1 MKSQILLKI
10 ATSTLA
16 LGATAVALPAFAQ
29 STGSAEFE
37 GDSIVVTGNRAN
49 DIAGVRVPDSPK
61 AKVEIS
67 QELISAQRAGQSV
80 NEIINLVPGV
90 SFTNNDPWGN
100 SGGSFTIRGFDS
112 SRISQ
117 TFDGIPLNDSGN
129 YAVYTNQQV
138 DGEIISRVNVN
149 LGSTDVD
156 SPTAAAVGGTVNIN
170 TKVPDDQFGL
180 MTSMSYGDIAAEGSG
195 GEDRS
200 FQRYFAKIETGE
212 FTSAGTKAYL
222 TGSFARNG
230 ATYANYGKVQKKQV
244 NAKIYQ
250 PIGSEGDFISLAAH
264 YNENRNNFGGSPLRA
279 SAFTGDKS
287 ARFYDVD
294 GGYPCQIST
303 GNQPNLCGTSFERR
317 YNPSNTGNLRL
328 ASLFTLTDKLTLS
341 VDAAYQYTKAN
352 GGGTTSANEGLY
364 YIGGRGYTG
373 NYGGSYYFGRDFN
386 GDGNLGT
393 DINGDGVISNYT
405 QTVGGVRSTVYESDR
420 TTLVQPS
427 QTKTNR
433 YVAIANLAYEIN
445 DTNRLRL
452 SYSFDRAHHRQT
464 GAAGLLK
471 ANGEPFDVFP
481 VNDPLTDMAGNIL
494 QKRDRDSYATLHKV
508 AGEYRGSFIDDKLT
522 VVLGVAAPFFKRD
535 LTQNC
540 FTTSSGG
547 FVDCVPADQQAAYI
561 ASNPYTFNDATGR
574 ASGSALPGS
583 RKLKY
588 DKVLPSAGLTFKITP
603 EISIAGNYSKNISVP
618 STDSLYNAFYFPA
631 GSDAAY
637 RVAETADSFDLS
649 LRYASSNLQASVT
662 GWYSQYKNR
671 LVTAY
676 DIDGNATDTNLG
688 PVKKYGVD
696 ASIGYQPIPEVSL
709 YAFGSYI
716 NSEIKEDATTSSSN
730 CNAARQTAG
739 VCYQVGTGATA
750 TYFYNTSG
758 NRERGAAKWL
768 VGGRAQANL
777 GEVQFGAQAK
787 YTGSRYLNDLN
798 FSDLVYGAKF
808 KGYTVVDL
816 DLRYS
821 LEKLGLDK
829 SQIQLN
835 VTNLF
840 DKYYVGSFSGGLDT
854 LPTST
859 SAFVNFGSPRAISA
873 TFIMGF

>member
-1 MKSQILLKI
+1 MKFQTLLTS
-10 ATSTLA
+10 ATSTIAVGAAFLA
-16 LGATAVALPAFAQ
+16 VPAFAQ
-29 STGSAEFE
+29 STGSSEF
-37 GDSIVVTGNRAN
+37 DSDAIVVTGNRNN

-67 QELISAQRAGQSV
+67 QELIGAQRAGQSV

-90 SFTNNDPWGN
+90 SFTNNDPWGS

-156 SPTAAAVGGTVNIN
+156 SPTASAVGGTVNIN
-170 TKVPDDQFGL
+170 TKVPDDKFGL
-180 MTSMSYGDIAAEGSG
+180 MTSMSYGDIAASGSG

-222 TGSFARNG
+222 TGSWARNG
-230 ATYANYGKVQKKQV
+230 ATFANYGKVEKKQL

-250 PIGSEGDFISLAAH
+250 PIGSNGDFVSLSAH

-287 ARFYDVD
+287 ARFYDID
-294 GGYPCQIST
+294 GGYPCTVAAARPGLADATNS
-303 GNQPNLCGTSFERR
+303 CGTSFERR
-317 YNPSNTGNLRL
+317 YNPSNTGNVRL

-352 GGGTTSANEGLY
+352 GGGTTSANEAFFRKAASGTNPAFV
-364 YIGGRGYTG
+364 GTG
-373 NYGGSYYFGRDFN
+373 NYGGSFYFGSDLN
-386 GDGNLGT
+386 GDG
-393 DINGDGVISNYT
+393 DILDKV
-405 QTVGGVRSTVYESDR
+405 
-420 TTLVQPS
+420 TLLQPS

-445 DTNRLRL
+445 DTNRIRL

-464 GAAGLLK
+464 GTAGFLK

-481 VNDPLTDMAGNIL
+481 VNDPLTDASGNVL
-494 QKRDRDSYATLHKV
+494 QKRDRNSYATLNKV
-508 AGEYRGSFIDDKLT
+508 AAEYRGTFIDDQLT

-547 FVDCVPADQQAAYI
+547 FVDCVPASQQAAYI
-561 ASNPYTFNDATGR
+561 ASNPYVFNTTTSKAT
-574 ASGSALPGS
+574 GSALPSS
-583 RKLKY
+583 RNLKY

-603 EISIAGNYSKNISVP
+603 EFSIAGSYSKNISVP

-637 RVAETADSFDLS
+637 RVAETADSYDLS
-649 LRYASSNLQASVT
+649 LRYSTSKLQASIT

-696 ASIGYQPIPEVSL
+696 ASMGYQPIPAVSL
-709 YAFGSYI
+709 YAFASYI
-716 NSEIKEDATTSSSN
+716 NSEIKEDAATSASN

-739 VCYQVGTGATA
+739 VCYQVGTGTAA

-758 NRERGAAKWL
+758 NRERGAPNWL

-777 GEVQFGAQAK
+777 GDVQVGAQAK

-808 KGYTVVDL
+808 KGYTVVDV

-829 SQIQLN
+829 SEIQLN

-873 TFIMGF
+873 TFVMGF

>member
-16 LGATAVALPAFAQ
+16 VGAAAVALPAFAQ
-29 STGSAEFE
+29 STGSSDFD
-37 GDSIVVTGNRAN
+37 GDAIVVTGNRAN

-67 QELISAQRAGQSV
+67 QELIGAQRAGQSV

-90 SFTNNDPWGN
+90 SFTNNDPWGS

-129 YAVYTNQQV
+129 YAIYTNQQV
-138 DGEIISRVNVN
+138 DGEIIDRVNVN

-170 TKVPDDQFGL
+170 TKVPDDKFGL
-180 MTSMSYGDIAAEGSG
+180 MTSFSYGDIAADGSG

-200 FQRYFAKIETGE
+200 FQRYFAKVETGE

-230 ATYANYGKVQKKQV
+230 STFTNYGKVQKKQL

-250 PIGSEGDFISLAAH
+250 PIGSDGDFISLAAH
-264 YNENRNNFGGSPLRA
+264 YNENRNNFGGSPLTA

-287 ARFYDVD
+287 TRFYDIN
-294 GGYPCQIST
+294 GGYPCTVASAT
-303 GNQPNLCGTSFERR
+303 PGVADATNSCGTSFERR
-317 YNPSNTGNLRL
+317 YNPSNTGNVRL

-341 VDAAYQYTKAN
+341 IDAAYQYTKAN
-352 GGGTTSANEGLY
+352 GGGTTSAYERQY
-364 YIGGRGYTG
+364 TSGGFTGTG
-373 NYGGSYYFGRDFN
+373 NYGGSFYFGRDLN
-386 GDGNLGT
+386 GDG
-393 DINGDGVISNYT
+393 DIL
-405 QTVGGVRSTVYESDR
+405 DR
-420 TTLVQPS
+420 VTLLQPS

-433 YVAIANLAYEIN
+433 YVAIANLSYEIN
-445 DTNRLRL
+445 DTNRIRL

-464 GAAGLLK
+464 GAAGFLK

-481 VNDPLTDMAGNIL
+481 VNDPLTDGFGNVL
-494 QKRDRDSYATLHKV
+494 QKRDRDSYATLHQV
-508 AGEYRGSFIDDKLT
+508 AGEYRGDFLNDKLT
-522 VVLGVAAPFFKRD
+522 VLLGVRAPFFSRD

-540 FTTSSGG
+540 FTTSTGGTSGA
-547 FVDCVPADQQAAYI
+547 FVNCVPASQAAAY
-561 ASNPYTFNDATGR
+561 AAANPYVFNTTTGIP
-574 ASGSALPGS
+574 SGAAGPQS

-588 DKVLPSAGLTFKITP
+588 DKVLPNVGATFKVTP
-603 EISIAGNYSKNISVP
+603 EVSLAASYSKNLSVP
-618 STDSLYNAFYFPA
+618 STDTLYNSFFFPA
-631 GSDAAY
+631 NDASSY
-637 RVAETADSFDLS
+637 RSPETSDSFDLS
-649 LRYASSNLQASVT
+649 LRYSTPMVQASLT
-662 GWYSQYKNR
+662 GWYSMYNNR

-688 PVKKYGVD
+688 KVKKYGVD
-696 ASIGYQPIPEVSL
+696 ASVSVRPTEPLSL
-709 YAFGSYI
+709 YAFASYI
-716 NSEIKEDATTSSSN
+716 NSDIQDDVATTAGV
-730 CNAARQTAG
+730 CTAAKRTAG
-739 VCYQVGTGATA
+739 VCYAVGTGTSA
-750 TYFYNTSG
+750 TYFFNTKG

-768 VGGRAQANL
+768 IGGRAQL
-777 GEVQFGAQAK
+777 DVGDVTVGAQAK
-787 YTGSRYLNDLN
+787 YTGSRFLNDLN
-798 FSDLVYGAKF
+798 FTDLVYGAKF
-808 KGYTVVDL
+808 KSYTVVDL

-821 LEKLGLDK
+821 LESLGLDK

-840 DKYYVGSFSGGLDT
+840 DKFYVGSFPGGFDLS
-854 LPTST
+854 PTST